1 MTKNDIYVAVLG
13 DAVASRTLAAG
24 DRAALQAALREALA
38 QVNRKWKSAIAA
50 RFAITLGDQFEGLL
64 HVTAPLWEI
73 VHVLRA
79 ALRAHDW
86 VVVAARG
93 EISTPLARTALE
105 VDGPCLHAARDALEA
120 AKGEGRVLAF
130 AGFPQPVEALARY
143 YSALYSSWTAR
154 QREVAALLRTRDA
167 AEAATELG
175 IDRSAVSH
183 LSRRMRWPLV
193 AAADSEFRL
202 LLEAR

>member
-13 DAVASRTLAAG
+13 DAIRSRALAPRE
-24 DRAALQAALREALA
+24 RAAMQVTLQEALV
-38 QVNRKWKSAIAA
+38 QVNRRWRAAIAA

-73 VHVLRA
+73 VHLLRA

-86 VVVAARG
+86 VMVAARG
-93 EISTPLARTALE
+93 EISTPLARSAVE

-120 AKGEGRVLAF
+120 AKREGRVLAF
-130 AGFPQPVEALARY
+130 AGFPPPVEALARY
-143 YSALYSSWTAR
+143 YSALYSSWTVR
-154 QREVAALLRTRDA
+154 QREVAALLRTREAAAVA
-167 AEAATELG
+167 AELG
-175 IDRSAVSH
+175 VDRSAVSH

-193 AAADSEFRL
+193 AAADREFRL
-202 LLEAR
+202 LLEA